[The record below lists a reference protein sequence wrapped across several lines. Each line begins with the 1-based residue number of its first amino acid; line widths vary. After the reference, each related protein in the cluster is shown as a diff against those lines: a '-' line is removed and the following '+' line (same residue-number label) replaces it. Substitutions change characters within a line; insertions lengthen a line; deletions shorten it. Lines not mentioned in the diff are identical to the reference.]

1 MRPIKNDYAPYYET
15 YISKVKGDCI
25 IQILSKMNQEIQT
38 VCNSFAQHKGDYKYA
53 EGKWTVKELIG
64 HVMDTERVFAFRAFS
79 IARGEKQHLPG
90 FEQDNYVREGK
101 FNQRQLSE
109 IVYEFRLL
117 RESYLLLFRSF
128 DDEMLKRRGIANGCE
143 VTVNALLFIIVGHSK
158 HHIDILRERYL

>member
-1 MRPIKNDYAPYYET
+1 MRPTKNDYAPYYET
-15 YISKVKGDCI
+15 YVSKVKGDGI

-38 VCNSFAQHKGDYKYA
+38 VCNSFAQNKGDYRYA

-90 FEQDNYVREGK
+90 FEQDDYVREGK

-117 RESYLLLFRSF
+117 RESNLLMFRSF
-128 DDEMLKRRGIANGCE
+128 DDKMLKRRGMANGYE
-143 VTVNALLFIIVGHSK
+143 VTVNALLFIIAGHSK
-158 HHIDILRERYL
+158 HHIEILRERYL